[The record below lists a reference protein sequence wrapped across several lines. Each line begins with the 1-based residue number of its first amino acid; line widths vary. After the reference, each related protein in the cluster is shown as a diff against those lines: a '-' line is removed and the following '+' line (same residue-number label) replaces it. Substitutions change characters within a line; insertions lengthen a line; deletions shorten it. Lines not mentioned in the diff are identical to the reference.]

1 MARRVLA
8 LWLPGFPTDRLR
20 RVRAAR
26 GESAP
31 RDPRPLVTVLP
42 ERGRTVLAAVD
53 PAAAAGLA
61 PGMALAD
68 ARALEPGL
76 EVVPADPEADAT
88 ALDRLA
94 DWCGRWSPW
103 TTATGALA
111 AGDPRGDAGVLID
124 LTGCAHLFGGEA
136 AVVADL
142 AGRLAR
148 FGYAARIAV
157 ADTAGA
163 AWAVARTGPG
173 HGAAP
178 GRAGDPA
185 AIVPGAIVPLGGQR
199 EALAPLPLAGL
210 GLEPATVIGLNRA
223 GLYRIG
229 DLYPLPRAGLAAR
242 FGPGPLDRLDRA
254 LGRTEAPLSPRR
266 PAASHAARLV
276 FAEPIGR
283 TEDVAA
289 ALDRLLGQLCADLER
304 DGLGARQVEL
314 ALYRVDG
321 SVARLAVGTGRPN
334 RRPKALARLFAH
346 KLDGLDAGFGI
357 EVAVLGARRT
367 DRMDAA
373 QLALERGAGSGEGAG
388 DPAALDDLIDRLDAR
403 LADRPGGAVF
413 RPVPRQSW
421 VPERAV
427 ARVLPAE
434 PLAGKAGGGRT
445 PHPDGPR
452 AWPGMPAA
460 GAPGGDGVAAGLRP
474 RPLRLLDPPRPVE
487 AVAPIPDDPPVMFR
501 WRGRLHRVAR
511 ADGPERI
518 GPEWWTGDTFEPRD
532 YYRVETTDGRR
543 FWLYRTGLHT
553 PEREARWY
561 VQGMFC

>member
-1 MARRVLA
+1 M
-8 LWLPGFPTDRLR
+8 G
-20 RVRAAR
+20 AR
-26 GESAP
+26 GTGRVPLLSAP
-31 RDPRPLVTVLP
+31 MFLIMFLSTDGERTDGAAGPRALAAGVSDRPLAAGAGGTGESPPRAIPRPHGHRP
-42 ERGRTVLAAVD
+42 AERGRTVLAAVD

-76 EVVPADPEADAT
+76 EGGAGRPGGGCHVRSTGWPTGAA
-88 ALDRLA
+88 
-94 DWCGRWSPW
+94 RWSPW

-111 AGDPRGDAGVLID
+111 AGDPRGDAGVLNRPD
-124 LTGCAHLFGGEA
+124 GLRPSVSSGEA

-223 GLYRIG
+223 GLYGIG

-254 LGRTEAPLSPRR
+254 LGRTEAPLSAAR

-289 ALDRLLGQLCADLER
+289 ALDRNCSASCAPTWSATAWAPGR
-304 DGLGARQVEL
+304 WSWRS
-314 ALYRVDG
+314 YRVDG

-334 RRPKALARLFAH
+334 RRPKALARLFAD

-373 QLALERGAGSGEGAG
+373 PAALERGAGSGE
-388 DPAALDDLIDRLDAR
+388 AR
-403 LADRPGGAVF
+403 GRPGGA
-413 RPVPRQSW
+413 
-421 VPERAV
+421 
-427 ARVLPAE
+427 
-434 PLAGKAGGGRT
+434 
-445 PHPDGPR
+445 GP
-452 AWPGMPAA
+452 
-460 GAPGGDGVAAGLRP
+460 
-474 RPLRLLDPPRPVE
+474 
-487 AVAPIPDDPPVMFR
+487 
-501 WRGRLHRVAR
+501 
-511 ADGPERI
+511 
-518 GPEWWTGDTFEPRD
+518 T
-532 YYRVETTDGRR
+532 
-543 FWLYRTGLHT
+543 
-553 PEREARWY
+553 
-561 VQGMFC
+561 

>member
-445 PHPDGPR
+445 PHPDGPAR
-452 AWPGMPAA
+452 LARHAGGGCPWWGRRRRRPAPASAAPARPAA
-460 GAPGGDGVAAGLRP
+460 AGGGGGADPRRPAGDVPMARPPAPGRP
-474 RPLRLLDPPRPVE
+474 RRRT
-487 AVAPIPDDPPVMFR
+487 
-501 WRGRLHRVAR
+501 G
-511 ADGPERI
+511 ADR
-518 GPEWWTGDTFEPRD
+518 PEWWTGDTFEPRD